1 MSRRLII
8 VGASVRAAAFSAL
21 RAGFEPFAI
30 DCYADRDL
38 AAVCPAVKI
47 DRYPRDFEAALA
59 AAPPAPWIY
68 TGGLENYPTL
78 IERLAAL
85 RPLWGNVGAGLRNVR
100 QPQRLFAAAKE
111 AGWRYPSTTSSNPAN
126 DDLNCWLVKRSHTS
140 GGLGVRFVAEGETEQ
155 QMRGNYYQE
164 YIEGQAAS
172 ATFVAVA
179 GRASFL
185 GATHQL
191 LGRDVGMH
199 DRPFLY
205 AGSIAPLALTE
216 DEASQLVS
224 LGNLLAG
231 RYQLVGLFGV
241 DFIRAAGGL
250 WLIEVNPRYTAS
262 IEVLERATGHSF
274 LALHAAACDRGTVPN
289 APPPNAAIFAGK
301 QIVYARHSG
310 PIPAKFDQLVDELNP
325 PSQPP
330 GIADLPRRDE
340 RIIAGQPV
348 ATVFAEGGSPAE
360 VKTSLSQRATRLE
373 RVLTP
378 DP

>member
-1 MSRRLII
+1 MSKRLII
-8 VGASVRAAAFSAL
+8 VGASARAAAFSAL
-21 RAGFEPFAI
+21 RAGFEPYAI

-68 TGGLENYPTL
+68 SGGLENYPRL
-78 IERLAAL
+78 IERLSRQ

-100 QPQRLFAAAKE
+100 QPLRLFAAAQE
-111 AGWRYPSTTSSNPAN
+111 AAWRYPSTTSSPPAR
-126 DDLNCWLVKRSHTS
+126 DPMTRWLVKRSHTS
-140 GGLGVRFVAEGETEQ
+140 GGLGVRFVADGETEQ
-155 QMRGNYYQE
+155 QLRGSYFQE
-164 YIEGQAAS
+164 YVEGQAAS
-172 ATFVAVA
+172 GTFVAA
-179 GRASFL
+179 SGRASLL

-191 LGRDVGMH
+191 LGREVGMH

-205 AGSIAPLALTE
+205 AGSIAPLALNE
-216 DEASQLVS
+216 DEALQLVS
-224 LGNLLAG
+224 LGNLLAAKF
-231 RYQLVGLFGV
+231 RLVGLFGV

-262 IEVLERATGHSF
+262 IEVLERTTGHSF
-274 LALHAAACDRGTVPN
+274 LALHAAACEHGTVPS
-289 APPPNAAIFAGK
+289 ALPPSAAIFAGK

-310 PIPAKFDQLVDELNP
+310 PIPAKFDQVVDELNRP
-325 PSQPP
+325 NQPP
-330 GIADLPRRDE
+330 GIADLPRRGE
-340 RIIAGQPV
+340 TIIAGQPV
-348 ATVFAEGGSPAE
+348 ATVLADGVSPAE
-360 VKTSLSQRATRLE
+360 VITSLSHRSACLE